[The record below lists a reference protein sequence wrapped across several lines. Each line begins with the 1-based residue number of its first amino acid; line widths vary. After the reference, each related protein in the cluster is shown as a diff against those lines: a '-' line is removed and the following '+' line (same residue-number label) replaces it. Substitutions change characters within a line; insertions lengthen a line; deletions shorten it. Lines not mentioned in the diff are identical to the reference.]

1 MKINEIEVNNIGML
15 LIFIIIMTVLFW
27 ITSVRKSKNI
37 TKCFTSI
44 IGVLAI
50 SKMFESITVYFKKK

>member
-1 MKINEIEVNNIGML
+1 MKTNEIEINNLGIL
-15 LIFIIIMTVLFW
+15 LIFVIIMTLLFW
-27 ITSVRKSKNI
+27 MMPDRKSKNI

-50 SKMFESITVYFKKK
+50 SKIFETITTYFKNK